1 MDQEKH
7 VGPSADEETERLVS
21 AIEKLERSASSIRLW
36 LKLIFA
42 ALIVV
47 WFTIM
52 FGDLFVPALIGR
64 FL

>member
-1 MDQEKH
+1 MSQGKH
-7 VGPSADEETERLVS
+7 VEPGVDEEMERLVS
-21 AIEKLERSASSIRLW
+21 AIEKLEKSASSVRLW

-42 ALIVV
+42 ALILAWLTV
-47 WFTIM
+47 M